1 MPPPGARLDSAMVT
15 NALLL
20 GAIYSSFVFCRN
32 FFPVTSEAIRRD
44 PSIEVHTSDISK
56 ILVAAGIAFGLAKAG
71 IGVLIDCI
79 GDGRISLWIFMV
91 ATSVCTL
98 AFAGVSSVS
107 AMLILAAVNGAFQ
120 AGAYPAASKV
130 IYEMYPESMWGRMV
144 SVLSIGS
151 RVGALLTS
159 VVLGTVLHYA
169 ENDWRFAVRVAP
181 LPVGVI
187 FVISIAVLCRK
198 GKLQRASSSS
208 ALDRNAAILPSLE
221 DPPLNASIGRLPPAR
236 ASPLRAAEEGGGGG
250 GTAATARERELDRL
264 TAQLSRA
271 ADRSSRARLE
281 AGTDRLGLLPRGG
294 RSSAASLGSSEAEPL
309 VFRSVVTAPADERAP
324 SPRATSAA
332 IAGLNWTRKRG
343 GEGLLSGSAQRKF
356 AARVRKFGR
365 KISKVMGKAQFWY
378 VSGASGCLLISK
390 GFEAFGA
397 MYIGDVVG
405 ATPSVAAIAVA
416 SIPAGIVLSVLLG
429 GIYIEG
435 LPPRRKARWTV
446 ALSVLNVAAAAA
458 LMVVTANLEHREQ
471 DARALASASDG
482 TGSRAREFAGADL
495 ALVCTLLFVLGFSSG
510 YGFYVPSS
518 MYALRSGGSESATV
532 IGMSEM
538 VQAAFASSFVLIGA
552 CVRFPTV
559 TPVRSTI
566 SFVCS
571 SLFILLFGSFWRVRS
586 LPTVCVPMSPP
597 RRTHS
602 LTYPPPPARARSHP
616 HAPLTTSEGG
626 PQSALD
632 GATCGA

>member
-1 MPPPGARLDSAMVT
+1 MVT

-56 ILVAAGIAFGLAKAG
+56 ILVAAGVAFGVAKAG
-71 IGVLIDCI
+71 VGVLIDCI

-98 AFAGVSSVS
+98 AFASVSSVS
-107 AMLILAAVNGAFQ
+107 AMLVLAAVNGAFQ

-151 RVGALLTS
+151 RIGALLTS

-169 ENDWRFAVRVAP
+169 DNDWRFAVRVAP

-198 GKLQRASSSS
+198 GKLRRVSSSS
-208 ALDRNAAILPSLE
+208 ALDSNAERTPSPE
-221 DPPLNASIGRLPPAR
+221 GMRPSASVGRLPPAR
-236 ASPLRAAEEGGGGG
+236 GVSSPTADARAEEGGGGG
-250 GTAATARERELDRL
+250 TAAAARERERELDRL
-264 TAQLSRA
+264 TTQLSRA
-271 ADRSSRARLE
+271 ADRSARARLS
-281 AGTDRLGLLPRGG
+281 AGTERLGLLPRVSRGA
-294 RSSAASLGSSEAEPL
+294 AASFGSSDVEQPL
-309 VFRSVVTAPADERAP
+309 VFRSVVAP
-324 SPRATSAA
+324 SLDAGEAPSSRDTSAA
-332 IAGLNWTRKRG
+332 LAGPSWMRKRG
-343 GEGLLSGSAQRKF
+343 GEVVLDGSAQRKLT
-356 AARVRKFGR
+356 ARVRKFGR

-429 GIYIEG
+429 GVYIEG
-435 LPPRRKARWTV
+435 
-446 ALSVLNVAAAAA
+446 
-458 LMVVTANLEHREQ
+458 
-471 DARALASASDG
+471 ASNAQ
-482 TGSRAREFAGADL
+482 
-495 ALVCTLLFVLGFSSG
+495 V
-510 YGFYVPSS
+510 
-518 MYALRSGGSESATV
+518 
-532 IGMSEM
+532 
-538 VQAAFASSFVLIGA
+538 
-552 CVRFPTV
+552 TV
-559 TPVRSTI
+559 TFRANPS
-566 SFVCS
+566 
-571 SLFILLFGSFWRVRS
+571 
-586 LPTVCVPMSPP
+586 
-597 RRTHS
+597 HS
-602 LTYPPPPARARSHP
+602 LTRFLKHVI
-616 HAPLTTSEGG
+616 
-626 PQSALD
+626 
-632 GATCGA
+632 